1 MEKGKSTNG
10 LMKHIR
16 DKHNIQIKGSKHK
29 TDLLNMGYY
38 HGYKRFRFIKN
49 VSSKQNFTN
58 FDQIKAIHKF
68 DTAVKALIYPLITQ
82 VETGLKNRT
91 IDYLVTNSNPDI
103 EAIFR
108 DRLNGYKDYHKINDY
123 KKYRQRLKERLDLRQ
138 NIDETIAYYYGKND
152 SLSHFIHNSRPIPLW
167 GFFEAISFGQYGH
180 FLSALNKNDRLELCD
195 IIGLTHS
202 GLNTDGRLL
211 EQIVFALTGLRNATM
226 HNAPVFDANFNKD
239 IPPKKLKDF
248 INGKLGFDNN
258 FDISFNTIIDYIILL
273 IYIMRLQGFSKRE
286 LKSYIA
292 KFRRI
297 NDALYHAV
305 EKSTFDKIVG
315 KNSIQKLEQ
324 LESNL

>member
-16 DKHNIQIKGSKHK
+16 DKHNILIKGSKHK

-123 KKYRQRLKERLDLRQ
+123 KKYR
-138 NIDETIAYYYGKND
+138 
-152 SLSHFIHNSRPIPLW
+152 H
-167 GFFEAISFGQYGH
+167 
-180 FLSALNKNDRLELCD
+180 
-195 IIGLTHS
+195 
-202 GLNTDGRLL
+202 
-211 EQIVFALTGLRNATM
+211 V
-226 HNAPVFDANFNKD
+226 
-239 IPPKKLKDF
+239 
-248 INGKLGFDNN
+248 
-258 FDISFNTIIDYIILL
+258 
-273 IYIMRLQGFSKRE
+273 
-286 LKSYIA
+286 
-292 KFRRI
+292 
-297 NDALYHAV
+297 
-305 EKSTFDKIVG
+305 
-315 KNSIQKLEQ
+315 
-324 LESNL
+324 

>member
-38 HGYKRFRFIKN
+38 HGYKRFRFIKD
-49 VSSKQNFTN
+49 VSSNQNFTN

-68 DTAVKALIYPLITQ
+68 DTAVKALIYPLITH
-82 VETGLKNRT
+82 VETGQKNRT

-123 KKYRQRLKERLDLRQ
+123 KKYRQRLKERLDLRK

-180 FLSALNKNDRLELCD
+180 FLSALNKDDRLNLCD
-195 IIGLTHS
+195 FIGLTHS
-202 GLNTDGRLL
+202 GLNADGRLL

-226 HNAPVFDANFNKD
+226 HNAPVYDANFNKET
-239 IPPKKLKDF
+239 PPKKLKTF
-248 INGKLGFDNN
+248 LNGKLQIT
-258 FDISFNTIIDYIILL
+258 ISFDTIIDYIILL
-273 IYIMRLQGFSKRE
+273 LYMMRLQSYSKRE
-286 LKSYIA
+286 LNIYISN
-292 KFRRI
+292 FRKI
-297 NDALYHAV
+297 KDVLYQSV
-305 EKSTFDKIVG
+305 PKSTFDKIVG
-315 KNSIQKLEQ
+315 ANSIQKLEK
-324 LESNL
+324 LENIL